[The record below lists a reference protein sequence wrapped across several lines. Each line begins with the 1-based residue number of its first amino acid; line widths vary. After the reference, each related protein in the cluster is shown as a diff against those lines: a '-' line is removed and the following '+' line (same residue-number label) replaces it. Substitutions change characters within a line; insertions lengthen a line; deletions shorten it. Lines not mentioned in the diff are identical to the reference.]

1 MIISLIHTC
10 DRAVGTS
17 GDDTIN
23 RESIEKLSICSYH
36 VYRPFY
42 DYIRRSNMVAPVA
55 GNNEKMK

>member
-55 GNNEKMK
+55 GK